1 MSINNDYISIDKES
15 LTYTPDNYDRPQT
28 IILSANHDASSFEN
42 KTSIITLT
50 SHNVINKSIEV
61 TIVNIDENKTLTS
74 ISAIYT
80 QGDKVVYPTT
90 SLNSLKSNLVVT
102 ATFDNGST
110 ENVTDYTLSG
120 ELSVGTSRITVTYQ
134 EQTTTFDVTVSEKP
148 ETSGNAITVDQMISS
163 MNGSGLD
170 TKVKKVD
177 GVDNQYEVL
186 VPGGYYPNSFVDAY
200 NNGKGITLEPNT
212 TYTVKINRDTEA
224 YTKMYNFVVT
234 EAGLQRL
241 DFEAGAEFTTGESGR
256 VLLIYYVNVIG
267 AKYTVES
274 L

>member
-1 MSINNDYISIDKES
+1 MVTVSIK
-15 LTYTPDNYDRPQT
+15 
-28 IILSANHDASSFEN
+28 
-42 KTSIITLT
+42 K
-50 SHNVINKSIEV
+50 K
-61 TIVNIDENKTLTS
+61 
-74 ISAIYT
+74 
-80 QGDKVVYPTT
+80 
-90 SLNSLKSNLVVT
+90 
-102 ATFDNGST
+102 
-110 ENVTDYTLSG
+110 
-120 ELSVGTSRITVTYQ
+120 YQ

-186 VPGGYYPNSFVDAY
+186 IPGGYYEDAFTNAY

-224 YTKMYNFVVT
+224 YERMYNFVVT

-256 VLLIYYVNVIG
+256 VLLIYYINGIG
-267 AKYTVES
+267 VKYTVES